1 VTRSRL
7 ILIVGLAAIVAP
19 SLHLL
24 SDVMEWSAGGFSR
37 AQLLVNYAAFVPMP
51 FLLLGLYAL
60 QTPRSKWTGLIGAVL
75 YGLAFVYFTHST
87 LVALE
92 QAVPDYETLWGRLG
106 VVYTVHGAL
115 MIAGGLLFGVDA
127 LRARVLPRAG
137 VILFLTGIGLNLAVG
152 LTPLPDI
159 VQIAGSTMR
168 NVGLVVI
175 GAGILRG
182 KAARELAGW

>member
-1 VTRSRL
+1 MHHLT
-7 ILIVGLAAIVAP
+7 LIVGIAAIVAP

-37 AQLLVNYAAFVPMP
+37 AQPLVNYAAFVPMP

-60 QTPRSKWTGLIGAVL
+60 QTPRSTWVGLLGAML

-92 QAVPDYETLWGRLG
+92 QSIPNYEILWGRLG
-106 VVYTVHGAL
+106 VVYTVYGA
-115 MIAGGLLFGVDA
+115 MIIAGGLLFGLDA
-127 LRARVLPRAG
+127 LRARVLPRRG
-137 VILFLTGIGLNLAVG
+137 VILFLTGIGLNLVVG

-159 VQIAGSTMR
+159 VQIAGSTIR
-168 NVGLVVI
+168 NVGLMAI
-175 GAGILRG
+175 GAGVVLSS
-182 KAARELAGW
+182 